1 MSILFGV
8 FADGVDPDARVGF
21 EAFEFQSL
29 FFDGVLDARGLE
41 VFKDGLGEVVGV
53 EGVFLEG
60 GGGVVGGED
69 AVRGEAFDG
78 EGSRDADALFVFVG
92 FVVEEFGIGAAGD
105 GGVDF
110 LLARAAKF
118 PIFLEQT

>member
-1 MSILFGV
+1 MFVV
-8 FADGVDPDARVGF
+8 FADGLNPDAGVGF
-21 EAFEFQSL
+21 EAFEFEAL
-29 FFDGVLDARGLE
+29 FFDGVLHAGGLE
-41 VFKDGLGEVVGV
+41 VFKDGVGEVLGV
-53 EGVFLEG
+53 EGVFTEG
-60 GGGVVGGED
+60 GGGVVGGEH

-110 LLARAAKF
+110 FLAGAAQF
-118 PIFLEQT
+118 PIFL